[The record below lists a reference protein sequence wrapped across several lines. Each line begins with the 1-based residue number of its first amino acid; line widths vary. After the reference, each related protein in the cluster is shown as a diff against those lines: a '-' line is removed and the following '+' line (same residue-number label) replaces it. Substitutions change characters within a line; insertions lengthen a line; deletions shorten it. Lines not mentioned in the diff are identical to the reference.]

1 MKEKNYEI
9 KIVKT
14 WPENELVNLYKAGG
28 WWKDSYDKSKLKDLI
43 NGSFVFAVLIDES
56 GKTVGMGRVL
66 SDGIS
71 DAYIQDLVVLPEHRN
86 KGLGKELVKK
96 LIEFCHSKG
105 VKWIGLIAEPDQ
117 EDFYKKLGFK
127 QMNRYVPLK
136 FEE

>member
-105 VKWIGLIAEPDQ
+105 IKWIALIAEPDQ

-136 FEE
+136 FED